1 MFLSSGFLA
10 DFLAVLSDRI
20 ARAFNT
26 LTRLVLL
33 AQKNMIYARLLTELE
48 VLDFISSFFS
58 DKHLSVTKCPI
69 EAVILQDVI
78 LVLGFSVVP
87 TIH

>member
-1 MFLSSGFLA
+1 
-10 DFLAVLSDRI
+10 
-20 ARAFNT
+20 
-26 LTRLVLL
+26 
-33 AQKNMIYARLLTELE
+33 MIYARLLTELE
-48 VLDFISSFFS
+48 VLDFISAFFS

-78 LVLGFSVVP
+78 LVLGFSFVP

>member
-1 MFLSSGFLA
+1 MFLSSGFPA

-26 LTRLVLL
+26 LTRLVLR
-33 AQKNMIYARLLTELE
+33 AQKNLIYARLLTELE

-58 DKHLSVTKCPI
+58 DKHLCL
-69 EAVILQDVI
+69 LQ
-78 LVLGFSVVP
+78 GVP
-87 TIH
+87 LNLLFFKM